1 MIRLF
6 MSWLLSLAIIGTASA
21 QYGTERTGYE
31 GDYFSLEGAIELF
44 KDSRTLNQFERR
56 INSRDNWVN
65 NLDLDFD
72 GRTDYVR
79 VEHRR
84 KGNYHA
90 IILQVPLG
98 RREFQDIAVFEIE
111 KTGRREAIL
120 QVIGDRDM
128 YGEEIVVEPVEA
140 LSYSGDNYGRNSSY
154 GYEDYVNVYHWP
166 LVQHI
171 FGRDY
176 RVYASPYR
184 WNYYPTWWSP
194 WRPYAWNV
202 YRPRTRVYYNTCRV
216 VNIIRVPRVHKF
228 YHPHRS
234 YSQNIVNR
242 TRKVRLERTEKQIHR
257 GNATPRKF
265 GSRTQA
271 YDRKDNVVRKPSPR
285 VSRQDTRRE
294 NTGAVRSTPKR
305 KTEVRRPATTT
316 TKESSNRRVYTSP
329 RRSGSAVQNSNTDT
343 RKVTPRRSDTSTKKQ
358 TYSAPRK
365 SGSSSVRSNTPR
377 TSSSGTVRSTPRKST
392 SGTVRSTAPRKSVK
406 RSSPSTSRPSASKK
420 TTTVKRSTATRSSS
434 AVKRS
439 TAPAKKSTTSS
450 SRKSPRRNQ

>member
-1 MIRLF
+1 

-44 KDSRTLNQFERR
+44 KDSRTLNQFERS

-128 YGEEIVVEPVEA
+128 YGEEIIVEPVEA
-140 LSYSGDNYGRNSSY
+140 LSYSGNSYGRNSSY
-154 GYEDYVNVYHWP
+154 GYEDYVNVYYWP

-242 TRKVRLERTEKQIHR
+242 TKKVRLERTEKQIHR

-271 YDRKDNVVRKPSPR
+271 PNRKDNVVRKQDTR

-294 NTGAVRSTPKR
+294 NTGVVRSTPQR

-329 RRSGSAVQNSNTDT
+329 RRSGSAVQKSGTDT
-343 RKVTPRRSDTSTKKQ
+343 RKVTPRRSATTTKKQ
-358 TYSAPRK
+358 TYTAPRKSSSSSVRSSAPRK
-365 SGSSSVRSNTPR
+365 STSSSVRS
-377 TSSSGTVRSTPRKST
+377 SAPRKST
-392 SGTVRSTAPRKSVK
+392 SSTVRSSASRKSVE
-406 RSSPSTSRPSASKK
+406 RSSPRVTRPSVSKK
-420 TTTVKRSTATRSSS
+420 TTTVKRSTTPRS
-434 AVKRS
+434 APTVKRS
-439 TAPAKKSTTSS
+439 TTPAKKATKSN

>member
-1 MIRLF
+1 MTRLF

-154 GYEDYVNVYHWP
+154 GYEDYVNVYYWP

-294 NTGAVRSTPKR
+294 NTGAVRSTPQR
-305 KTEVRRPATTT
+305 TEVRRPATTT

-329 RRSGSAVQNSNTDT
+329 RRSGSAVQKSNTDT

-377 TSSSGTVRSTPRKST
+377 TSSSGTVRSTPRKPT
-392 SGTVRSTAPRKSVK
+392 SGTVRSTAPKKSVE
-406 RSSPSTSRPSASKK
+406 RSSPRTSRPSVSKK

-439 TAPAKKSTTSS
+439 TTSTKKSTTSS
-450 SRKSPRRNQ
+450 TRKSPRRNQ